1 MEVILLV
8 GLSSKMEIKKFV
20 MIALVLAGIFAVI
33 LAAIRNTTM
42 GRYILLQITSILDE
56 LLGTELAVN
65 YGANIEA
72 LSSSSHYRDQI
83 YFHGELAESATG
95 AGKEAFV

>member
-20 MIALVLAGIFAVI
+20 MIALLMEGIFEEI

-42 GRYILLQITSILDE
+42 GR
-56 LLGTELAVN
+56 
-65 YGANIEA
+65 
-72 LSSSSHYRDQI
+72 
-83 YFHGELAESATG
+83 
-95 AGKEAFV
+95 